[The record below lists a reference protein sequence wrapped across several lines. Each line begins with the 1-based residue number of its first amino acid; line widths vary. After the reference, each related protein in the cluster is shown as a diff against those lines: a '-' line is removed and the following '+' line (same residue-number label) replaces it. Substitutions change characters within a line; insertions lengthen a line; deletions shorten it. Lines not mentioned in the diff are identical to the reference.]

1 MDYEKKQKLQERQ
14 QNSEWF
20 IISITGTIVTIITA
34 SILII
39 QFSQKY
45 KDKAPFQ
52 YIIFLFAG
60 ILMLCLGIYLNYII
74 IKFVKNKKQQYGES
88 IIVPQLL
95 LKINIVFLIYAFYTG
110 AKRISSF
117 FTKTN

>member
-1 MDYEKKQKLQERQ
+1 MDYEKKQKLQEQQ
-14 QNSEWF
+14 QNSAWF

-39 QFSQKY
+39 QFSRNY
-45 KDKAPFQ
+45 KDKAPLQ
-52 YIIFLFAG
+52 YMIFLLAG
-60 ILMLCLGIYLNYII
+60 IFMLCLGIYLNYII
-74 IKFVKNKKQQYGES
+74 IRFVKNKEQQYGEL

-95 LKINIVFLIYAFYTG
+95 LKINIVFFIYAFYTG

-117 FTKTN
+117 F